1 MISLWPTTVSQ
12 MEYTFMPIKG
22 TDATKKGI
30 AVSQGIGIVL
40 ISTFLAFGISV
51 SLFLY
56 QSLERDFGKIQ
67 QQDFDKR
74 IKYYGISINDFIDR
88 QLILIDDISQHPI
101 FSQAVMQPDSLQIGL
116 KEYMNTIRFLGK
128 TVQLTLLDFEGNKI
142 HSTMPKPY
150 ITYNNDPW
158 IKNILRHSNT
168 TEYRIHKNSGINYL
182 SFAKIIQYNKST
194 EGILLTE
201 LSVDS
206 DIFKNAWYNDEKQE
220 SLRLFYKNKLVL
232 SLGKQTYNTKKTNF
246 TIEGKSLRL
255 DGNFNNDNLLNT
267 RDNIIKQFVTVLFLL
282 SVCAIF
288 VIFRIN
294 KVLII
299 NPIQEIREATKQI
312 AKGDFHLENKNNNK
326 ITDLKSKKYVFKEIS
341 RLSSD
346 IISMAFIINTRE
358 ASLQDTNIILEKRVS
373 ERTEE
378 LQIAHDQA
386 LTASRAKSGFLATM
400 SHEIRTPMNAVLGVL
415 GLLKKTPLNK
425 EQKSLVQTGR
435 VSGELLLTIINDILD
450 FSKMEADRLELEN
463 SGFDIYTLLDST
475 IELLK
480 SQSDNKNIDLELII
494 HPDLP
499 NYVKGDADRLR
510 QILINLIS
518 NAIKFTSY
526 GSIKVIASTAS
537 EQKETGDFVFLCSVK
552 DTGVGIPDEVKGTLF
567 DEFTMADQ
575 THSRRYEGT
584 GLGLA
589 ICKKLV
595 TLMGGEI
602 HLTSEVGSG
611 TTFTFT
617 ATLESAEHLKD
628 EITRKHNELKLMPNA
643 GTRIL
648 LAEDNPANQML
659 VKDILEDVNLH
670 VDTVGNG
677 LEAIQAIRNR
687 PYDLVLMDISM
698 PEMDGMAATQEI
710 RQLKSDQSSIPII
723 ALTAHVLSGDR
734 DRFIEAGMDDY
745 LTKPIDR
752 SETLHC
758 IGLWSG
764 ATKFQNEGEDND
776 TFDEPTTT
784 VNEMN
789 NSPENSVLPKH
800 ELVSEATIS
809 QLVRDTSTGIM
820 PKLLT
825 LYIKDARERIQNIKE
840 ANSKQDYQ
848 TLEFEAHTL
857 GSSAGA
863 HSNLAL
869 LHLAREIEQLCQE
882 QNYQKVA
889 ELTPDIL
896 SLASNSFELLEER
909 IQQGFK

>member
-1 MISLWPTTVSQ
+1 
-12 MEYTFMPIKG
+12 MPIEEKY
-22 TDATKKGI
+22 TAKKRI

-67 QQDFDKR
+67 QQDFNKR
-74 IKYYGISINDFIDR
+74 IKYYGISISDFIDR

-142 HSTMPKPY
+142 HSTMSKPY
-150 ITYNNDPW
+150 LTYNNDSW
-158 IKNILRHSNT
+158 IKNILQSRNT
-168 TEYRIHKNSGINYL
+168 TKYRIHQKSGVNYF
-182 SFAKIIQYNKST
+182 SFAKSIQYNKST
-194 EGILLTE
+194 EGVLLTE
-201 LSVDS
+201 FPVDS
-206 DIFKNAWYNDEKQE
+206 DIFKDAWYNDEKQE
-220 SLRLFYKNKLVL
+220 SLRLFYNNTLVL
-232 SLGKQTYNTKKTNF
+232 SLGKQTYNTEKIDFSIT
-246 TIEGKSLRL
+246 GRSLRL
-255 DGNFNNDNLLNT
+255 DGNLNNDNLLKT

-282 SVCAIF
+282 SICAIF

-299 NPIQEIREATKQI
+299 KPLQEIREATNQI
-312 AKGDFHLENKNNNK
+312 AKGEFSQNININK
-326 ITDLKSKKYVFKEIS
+326 ITKLKSKIYIFKEIS
-341 RLSSD
+341 RLSTD

-358 ASLQDTNIILEKRVS
+358 ASLQDTNVILEKRVG

-463 SGFDIYTLLDST
+463 SGFNIYTLLDST

-480 SQSDNKNIDLELII
+480 SQSDNKNINLELIV
-494 HPDLP
+494 HPELP
-499 NYVKGDADRLR
+499 NYVKGDPDRLR

-518 NAIKFTSY
+518 NAIKFTSC
-526 GSIKVIASTAS
+526 GSIKVIASTTS
-537 EQKETGDFVFLCSVK
+537 EQKTKGDFVFLCSVK
-552 DTGVGIPDEVKGTLF
+552 DTGVGIPDEVKDTLF

-617 ATLESAEHLKD
+617 ASLESAEHLKD
-628 EITRKHNELKLMPNA
+628 EITRKHNELKLMPDA

-670 VDTVGNG
+670 VDTVANG
-677 LEAIQAIRNR
+677 LEAIQAVRNR

-710 RQLKSDQSSIPII
+710 RHLKSDQSNIPII

-764 ATKFQNEGEDND
+764 ATKFQNEGEEND
-776 TFDEPTTT
+776 TFEEPTTA

-789 NSPENSVLPKH
+789 NAPQSDLLPKH
-800 ELVSEATIS
+800 DLVSEATIS

-825 LYIKDARERIQNIKE
+825 LYIKDARKRIQNIEE
-840 ANSKQDYQ
+840 AYAKQDYQ
-848 TLEFEAHTL
+848 TLEFETHTL

-869 LHLAREIEQLCQE
+869 FHLAREIEQLCQE
-882 QNYQKVA
+882 QNHQKVA
-889 ELTPDIL
+889 DLTPSIL
-896 SLASNSFELLEER
+896 SLASKSFELLEDR

>member
-1 MISLWPTTVSQ
+1 MKNEDKNNHRISIS
-12 MEYTFMPIKG
+12 
-22 TDATKKGI
+22 
-30 AVSQGIGIVL
+30 VSQGISAVL
-40 ISTFLAFGISV
+40 ISTFLAFGVSV

-67 QQDFDKR
+67 KQDFNER
-74 IKYYGISINDFIDR
+74 IKSYGISISDFIDR

-101 FSQAVMQPDSLQIGL
+101 FSQAVMQPNSLQIGL
-116 KEYMNTIRFLGK
+116 KEYMNSIRFLGN
-128 TVQLTLLDFEGNKI
+128 TIQLTLLDFEGNRI
-142 HSTMPKPY
+142 HSTMPNPY
-150 ITYNNDPW
+150 LIYNNDPW
-158 IKNILRHSNT
+158 IKNLLKDGNSTIF
-168 TEYRIHKNSGINYL
+168 RIHEKSGKNYF
-182 SFAKIIQYNKST
+182 SFAKNIQYNNST

-201 LSVDS
+201 FLVDS
-206 DIFKNAWYNDEKQE
+206 NIFKNSWYNNEKQE
-220 SLRLFYKNKLVL
+220 SLRLFYKDKLVL
-232 SLGKQTYNTKKTNF
+232 SLGNKIYKTHKIGFDIKQ
-246 TIEGKSLRL
+246 KSLHL
-255 DGNFNNDNLLNT
+255 DVNFDNENLLKT
-267 RDNIIKQFVTVLFLL
+267 RDGIISQFIIVLFLL
-282 SVCAIF
+282 SACSIF
-288 VIFRIN
+288 IIFKIN
-294 KVLII
+294 KLLII
-299 NPIQEIREATKQI
+299 NPIIEIREATKQI
-312 AKGDFHLENKNNNK
+312 SKENFHQKKISNK
-326 ITDLKSKKYVFKEIS
+326 ITNLKSKKFIFTEIS

-346 IISMAFIINTRE
+346 IISMAHIINTRE
-358 ASLQDTNIILEKRVS
+358 ASLQDTNVILEKRVG

-415 GLLKKTPLNK
+415 GLLKRTPLNK
-425 EQKSLVQTGR
+425 EQMSLVQTGR
-435 VSGELLLTIINDILD
+435 DSGELLLTIINDILD

-463 SGFDIYTLLDST
+463 SGFDLYTLLKST
-475 IELLK
+475 VKLLK
-480 SQSDNKNIDLELII
+480 SQSDNRNIDLELVV

-499 NYVKGDADRLR
+499 NFVKGDPDRLR

-518 NAIKFTSY
+518 NAIKFTTY
-526 GSIKVIASTAS
+526 GSIKVIASSSS
-537 EQKETGDFVFLCSVK
+537 ELKDKNPFVFLCSVK
-552 DTGVGIPDEVKGTLF
+552 DTGVGIPDEVKDTLF

-602 HLTSEVGSG
+602 HLTSKIGSG

-617 ATLESAEHLKD
+617 ANLESAEHLKD
-628 EITRKHNELKLMPNA
+628 EIMRKYVELKLMPEA

-670 VDTVGNG
+670 VDTVANG
-677 LEAIQAIRNR
+677 LEAIQAIRSH

-698 PEMDGMAATQEI
+698 PEMDGMAATQGI
-710 RQLKSDQSSIPII
+710 RELTNSQSSIPII

-734 DRFIEAGMDDY
+734 ERFIEAGMDDY

-764 ATKFQNEGEDND
+764 ATKFQDEAGEDDNY
-776 TFDEPTTT
+776 TFEGSTAIVDEPVHLTQDNTQ
-784 VNEMN
+784 
-789 NSPENSVLPKH
+789 PKH
-800 ELVSEATIS
+800 DVVSETIIS

-825 LYIKDARERIQNIKE
+825 LYIKDARERIKNIE
-840 ANSKQDYQ
+840 DAHSNLDYQ
-848 TLEFEAHTL
+848 TLEFETHTL

-882 QNYQKVA
+882 KNHQKA
-889 ELTPDIL
+889 INLTP
-896 SLASNSFELLEER
+896 SLLLLAHNSFEQLEAR
-909 IQQGFK
+909 IRQGFK

>member
-1 MISLWPTTVSQ
+1 
-12 MEYTFMPIKG
+12 MEIDDKSNNKRNM
-22 TDATKKGI
+22 
-30 AVSQGIGIVL
+30 AVSQGISFVL
-40 ISTFLAFGISV
+40 ISTFLIFGISV

-67 QQDFDKR
+67 QQDFNKR
-74 IKYYGISINDFIDR
+74 IKSYGISISDFIDR
-88 QLILIDDISQHPI
+88 QLILIDDVSQHPI
-101 FSQAVMQPDSLQIGL
+101 FSQAVMQPDSIQIGL
-116 KEYMNTIRFLGK
+116 KEYMNSIRFLGK
-128 TVQLTLLDFEGNKI
+128 TVQLTLLDFEGNRI
-142 HSTMPKPY
+142 HSTMPRPH
-150 ITYNNDPW
+150 IIYNNDPW
-158 IKNILRHSNT
+158 IKNILKNGNIT
-168 TEYRIHKNSGINYL
+168 KFRIHQKSGVNYFT
-182 SFAKIIQYNKST
+182 FAKNIQYNNST
-194 EGILLTE
+194 EGVLLTE
-201 LSVDS
+201 FPVDS
-206 DIFKNAWYNDEKQE
+206 NIFKDSWYNNEKQE
-220 SLRLFYKNKLVL
+220 SLRLFYKDKLVL
-232 SLGKQTYNTKKTNF
+232 SLGRQTYNTQKISF
-246 TIEGKSLRL
+246 TIEQKFLHL
-255 DGNFNNDNLLNT
+255 DGNLNNDNLLNT
-267 RDNIIKQFVTVLFLL
+267 RDNIISQFIAVLFLL
-282 SVCAIF
+282 SVCAVFIIF
-288 VIFRIN
+288 KIN
-294 KVLII
+294 KILII
-299 NPIQEIREATKQI
+299 NPIREIREATNQI
-312 AKGDFHLENKNNNK
+312 SKDNFHQNEISKK
-326 ITDLKSKKYVFKEIS
+326 ITDLKSKKYRFREIS
-341 RLSSD
+341 RLSID
-346 IISMAFIINTRE
+346 IISMAHIINTRE
-358 ASLQDTNIILEKRVS
+358 TSLQDTNVTLEKRVR

-415 GLLKKTPLNK
+415 GLLKNTPLSEK
-425 EQKSLVQTGR
+425 QKSLVQTGR
-435 VSGELLLTIINDILD
+435 YSGELLLTIINDILD

-463 SGFDIYTLLDST
+463 SGFNLYTLLEST
-475 IELLK
+475 VKLLK
-480 SQSDNKNIDLELII
+480 SQSDNRNIDLELIV

-499 NYVKGDADRLR
+499 NFVKGDPDRLR

-518 NAIKFTSY
+518 NAIKFTSF

-537 EQKETGDFVFLCSVK
+537 EQQQNGDFIFLCSVK
-552 DTGVGIPDEVKGTLF
+552 DTGVGIPDEVKDTLF

-628 EITRKHNELKLMPNA
+628 EITRKHNELKLMPDA

-670 VDTVGNG
+670 VDTVANG
-677 LEAIQAIRNR
+677 IEAIQAIKNR

-698 PEMDGMAATQEI
+698 PEMDGMTATQKIRNLEI
-710 RQLKSDQSSIPII
+710 NQSSIPII

-734 DRFIEAGMDDY
+734 ERFIEAGMDDY

-764 ATKFQNEGEDND
+764 ATNFQNEGE
-776 TFDEPTTT
+776 
-784 VNEMN
+784 
-789 NSPENSVLPKH
+789 ENSASSEPAAIATETKNLQQNSTQPEH
-800 ELVSEATIS
+800 EIVSEATIS

-825 LYIKDARERIQNIKE
+825 LYIKDARTRVENIE
-840 ANSKQDYQ
+840 VANSKLDYQ

-882 QNYQKVA
+882 QNYQKA
-889 ELTPDIL
+889 ADLTPNL
-896 SLASNSFELLEER
+896 SSLASKSFEQLEVR
-909 IQQGFK
+909 ISQGFK

>member
-1 MISLWPTTVSQ
+1 
-12 MEYTFMPIKG
+12 MPIEEID
-22 TDATKKGI
+22 TTKKHI

-40 ISTFLAFGISV
+40 ITTFLVFGVSV

-56 QSLERDFGKIQ
+56 QSLERDFGEIQ
-67 QQDFDKR
+67 QQDFNKR
-74 IKYYGISINDFIDR
+74 IKYYGVSINDFIDR

-150 ITYNNDPW
+150 LAYNNDPW
-158 IKNILRHSNT
+158 IKNILQSKSA
-168 TEYRIHKNSGINYL
+168 TEYRIHHKSGVNYF
-182 SFAKIIQYNKST
+182 SFAKNIRYNKST

-201 LSVDS
+201 FPVDS
-206 DIFKNAWYNDEKQE
+206 NIFKDVWYNDEKQE

-246 TIEGKSLRL
+246 SIKSKLLRL
-255 DGNFNNDNLLNT
+255 DGNLNNDNLLNT

-282 SVCAIF
+282 SVCSIF
-288 VIFRIN
+288 IIFRIN
-294 KVLII
+294 KILII
-299 NPIQEIREATKQI
+299 NPLQEIREATKQI
-312 AKGDFHLENKNNNK
+312 AKGDFSPNKNSNK
-326 ITDLKSKKYVFKEIS
+326 ITNLKSKSYIFKEIS
-341 RLSSD
+341 RLSTD

-358 ASLQDTNIILEKRVS
+358 ASLQDTNVILEKRVG

-463 SGFDIYTLLDST
+463 SGFNIYTLLDST

-480 SQSDNKNIDLELII
+480 SQSDSKNINLELIV

-499 NYVKGDADRLR
+499 NYVKGDPDRLR

-526 GSIKVIASTAS
+526 GSIKVIASSTS
-537 EQKETGDFVFLCSVK
+537 ERKTKGDFVLLCSVK
-552 DTGVGIPDEVKGTLF
+552 DTGVGIPDEVKDTLF

-617 ATLESAEHLKD
+617 ANLESAEHLKD
-628 EITRKHNELKLMPNA
+628 EITRKHNELKLMPDA

-670 VDTVGNG
+670 VDTVANG

-698 PEMDGMAATQEI
+698 PEMDGMAATQQI
-710 RQLKSDQSSIPII
+710 RLLKSDQSSIPII

-764 ATKFQNEGEDND
+764 ATNFQNEGEEND
-776 TFDEPTTT
+776 TFDEPTAADD
-784 VNEMN
+784 EIN
-789 NSPENSVLPKH
+789 NPSQNNGLAEHDV
-800 ELVSEATIS
+800 VSEATIS
-809 QLVRDTSTGIM
+809 QLIRDTSTGIM

-825 LYIKDARERIQNIKE
+825 LYIKDARERIQNIEE
-840 ANSKQDYQ
+840 AYAKQDYK

-889 ELTPDIL
+889 RLTPNLL
-896 SLASNSFELLEER
+896 SLANKSFELLEER